1 VHASPLH
8 AVALVVLVA
17 PAPAIARERALPPEL
32 PLLHTNAS
40 GTLRFRTPRD
50 WAITNVP
57 GEPELTEARGGG
69 LLLRLLRREGEL
81 GLDSMHADCML
92 LRLAPETA
100 IRPGVEYEYDFVG
113 GGIGNRQAL
122 DSAFVVH
129 YDAPID
135 GSADWRQ
142 RNITVVGGGES
153 LCVVAYAPMPAF
165 KKSKSLKRLLEAVVA
180 SVEFRPWR

>member
-1 VHASPLH
+1 MKCFP
-8 AVALVVLVA
+8 AVALAVVITA
-17 PAPAIARERALPPEL
+17 SPAVARERPQPPVEL
-32 PLLHTNAS
+32 PLVHTNAS
-40 GTLRFRTPRD
+40 ATLRFRTPRG

-57 GEPELTEARGGG
+57 GEPELTEAKGGG
-69 LLLRLLRREGEL
+69 LLVRLVRREGEL
-81 GLDSMHADCML
+81 GLDSLHADCML
-92 LRLAPETA
+92 LRLAPETEV
-100 IRPGVEYEYDFVG
+100 RPGVAYEYDFVG
-113 GGIGNRQAL
+113 GGIGERRAL

-153 LCVVAYAPMPAF
+153 LCVVAYAPMPAL
-165 KKSKSLKRLLEAVVA
+165 KKSKELKRLLEAVVA